1 MYKRFQAIQRS
12 GRISFE
18 SQPQSAARFAAA
30 LNVPSEADRLRV
42 IGEYLQRSD
51 SKRMENEEDYGG
63 YGDEMGGLDDFAAFE
78 DYGMEEGESAGNED
92 EQLLLQSLLPS
103 DPNSENLKIS
113 SVLRKVGQKSLQK
126 IVSAASDLN
135 KKPFS
140 EE

>member
-1 MYKRFQAIQRS
+1 MY
-12 GRISFE
+12 GDYGDE
-18 SQPQSAARFAAA
+18 
-30 LNVPSEADRLRV
+30 
-42 IGEYLQRSD
+42 
-51 SKRMENEEDYGG
+51 MENEEDYGG

-78 DYGMEEGESAGNED
+78 DYGMEEGESAENED

-113 SVLRKVGQKSLQK
+113 SILRKVGQKSLQK